1 MFQHNRL
8 SNEITL
14 LQKIKNLDY
23 ILLISVILLSIV
35 SLFVMYSTDG
45 GEILFHT
52 KNHFLKLAVFF
63 PLMIFVAFFNIKF
76 WHNFSYIIYFIVMLL
91 LIYVSFFG
99 IKASGSQR
107 WMDVY
112 FFVLQPSE
120 LMKIAIIMC
129 LAKYYHRLKIENVN
143 SFTSITIV
151 LSIILI
157 PTIFV
162 ISQPDLG
169 TSILI
174 ALSGLIILWL
184 GGVKI
189 KYFIYSFVTFLISLP
204 FIISFLKPYQKLRIL
219 TFLDPDRDPLGA
231 GYQIIQSKIAIG
243 SGGLSGK
250 GFLKGTQS
258 YLDFL
263 PEKHTDFIFTL
274 FSEEFGFIGSIGLLI
289 LYSIIIFRI
298 IRIGSISRS
307 NFARFFC
314 FGYAFAIFIY
324 IVVNLSMVLGLLPI
338 VGSPLPIMSYGGS
351 SMLATMIGFGIVL
364 SAKINHKQMI
374 A

>member
-1 MFQHNRL
+1 MFHYDKLNSELTFIQKVKKLDFVLLFSIIIL
-8 SNEITL
+8 SA
-14 LQKIKNLDY
+14 
-23 ILLISVILLSIV
+23 ISLM
-35 SLFVMYSTDG
+35 VMYSTDG
-45 GEILFHT
+45 GEILYHT
-52 KNHFLKLAVFF
+52 KSHFIKLVTFF
-63 PLMIFVAFFNIKF
+63 LLMLVISFFNIKI
-76 WHNFSYIIYFIVMLL
+76 WHLFSYIFYILIIFL
-91 LIYVSFFG
+91 LIWVAFYG
-99 IKASGSQR
+99 IKVSGSQR
-107 WMDVY
+107 WMNLY
-112 FFVLQPSE
+112 FIVLQPSE
-120 LMKIAIIMC
+120 LMKIAIILC
-129 LAKYYHRLKIENVN
+129 LAKYYHRLKIDNVN
-143 SFTSITIV
+143 SFTSIIIV
-151 LSIILI
+151 LTIILI
-157 PTIFV
+157 PV
-162 ISQPDLG
+162 MLVVSQPDLG

-184 GGVKI
+184 GGVRI
-189 KYFIYSFVTFLISLP
+189 KYFFYSFFTFLITLP

-243 SGGLSGK
+243 SGGLEGK

-274 FSEEFGFIGSIGLLI
+274 FSEEFGFLGSIVLLI
-289 LYSIIIFRI
+289 IYSIIIIRI
-298 IRIGSISRS
+298 IRIGTISRS
-307 NFARFFC
+307 NFAKLFC

-324 IVVNLSMVLGLLPI
+324 IVVNLSMVLGLVPI

>member
-1 MFQHNRL
+1 MFQHTRL
-8 SNEITL
+8 NSDQNFF
-14 LQKIKNLDY
+14 QKVKNLDY
-23 ILLISVILLSIV
+23 ILLLSILILSTL

-45 GEILFHT
+45 GELLYHT
-52 KNHFLKLAVFF
+52 KSHLIKLLVFF
-63 PLMIFVAFFNIKF
+63 VLMLLISFFNIKI
-76 WHNFSYIIYFIVMLL
+76 WHLSSYFLYGIIILL
-91 LIYVSFFG
+91 LIWVSIYG
-99 IKASGSQR
+99 IKVSGSQR
-107 WMDVY
+107 WMDLY
-112 FFVLQPSE
+112 FLALQPSE
-120 LMKIAIIMC
+120 LMKIGIILC
-129 LAKYYHRLKIENVN
+129 LAKYYHRVSVEKVN
-143 SFTSITIV
+143 SFMSISFALT
-151 LSIILI
+151 IILI
-157 PTIFV
+157 PIILV

-189 KYFIYSFVTFLISLP
+189 KYFFFSFITFLISLP
-204 FIISFLKPYQKLRIL
+204 FIISNLQPYQKLRIL

-243 SGGLSGK
+243 SGGFSGK
-250 GFLKGTQS
+250 GFLQGTQS

-274 FSEEFGFIGSIGLLI
+274 FSEEFGFIGSIGLLL
-289 LYSIIIFRI
+289 LYLIIIIRI
-298 IRIGSISRS
+298 IRIGVISRS
-307 NFARFFC
+307 SFAKLFC
-314 FGYAFAIFIY
+314 FGFAFSIFIY
-324 IVVNLSMVLGLLPI
+324 ITVNLSMVLGLLPI

-364 SAKINHKQMI
+364 SAKVHSKQAI